1 MQANPPDCARR
12 SKEVHRARVSTRLLD
27 MRVTQPTR
35 EPNVSGTI
43 VAVVTQTWLFLCLL
57 FASEPMIDPFL
68 GMLPLFFGL
77 GLALSWL
84 FVLVPA
90 GYRSW
95 KASRGARR
103 QKVIG
108 YLIPFP
114 LAAILLLVLVP
125 LEIPLKA
132 RFELS
137 EAALSNFAEQHA
149 STDGESFSGSE
160 WVGLFKVDNVFRRDG
175 CFVLQTH
182 SFIDESAGLAY
193 CDGSLPRSPTVHMH
207 HLEGPW
213 WRYRNI
219 H

>member
-1 MQANPPDCARR
+1 MIVAVA
-12 SKEVHRARVSTRLLD
+12 
-27 MRVTQPTR
+27 
-35 EPNVSGTI
+35 GTI
-43 VAVVTQTWLFLCLL
+43 VAVVTPIWLFLRLL
-57 FASEPMIDPFL
+57 FASEPMINPFL
-68 GMLPLFFGL
+68 DMKLSFFEL
-77 GLALSWL
+77 GLALTWL

-90 GYRSW
+90 GYRSLRTS
-95 KASRGARR
+95 SRGSRKKA
-103 QKVIG
+103 VA

-114 LAAILLLVLVP
+114 LAVILLLSLVHF
-125 LEIPLKA
+125 EIPLKI

-137 EAALSNFAEQHA
+137 EGALSDFAEQHV

-182 SFIDESAGLAY
+182 GFIDEEGGLAY
-193 CDGSLPRSPTVHMH
+193 CTGSLPTSPTVHMY
-207 HLEGPW
+207 HLKGPW